1 MYNIGF
7 LLTIIW
13 HRKKATQ
20 LSVVHAMSERAC
32 AYLPSPEVHT
42 SIPSAQ
48 SRPRVGSTTQ
58 LLKVSAPC
66 VPPPAFLLGSL
77 RGWERLSF
85 PVGKGFAASPPGLSG
100 CTQPLL
106 DSNKPSQARHFTSRE
121 LCLPDRG
128 FSIVGAFL
136 SPFHTFTKLHNSLVV
151 ACAFLRPSWSC
162 PLPRGSLVC
171 LGT

>member
-13 HRKKATQ
+13 HRKKSE
-20 LSVVHAMSERAC
+20 SVECRSCNEWAGLCLPSFTRVHA
-32 AYLPSPEVHT
+32 
-42 SIPSAQ
+42 SISSAQ
-48 SRPRVGSTTQ
+48 SHHRVGSTTQ
-58 LLKVSAPC
+58 LLKMSALC

-85 PVGKGFAASPPGLSG
+85 PVGEGFAASPPGLSG

-106 DSNKPSQARHFTSRE
+106 DSNKSGQARHFTSRE

-136 SPFHTFTKLHNSLVV
+136 SPFHTFTRLHNSLLV
-151 ACAFLRPSWSC
+151 ACAFLRPSRSC
-162 PLPRGSLVC
+162 PLPRGSLVR